1 MWDGCNHYF
10 GQFVV
15 SIFCCLFCFEK
26 ILSSH
31 KTYWLLLYVLCG
43 DTNYMVSSNVP
54 IILIKSYF
62 KKEKGVVLEISVFSY
77 TYKNQRLLTDEENTL

>member
-1 MWDGCNHYF
+1 
-10 GQFVV
+10 
-15 SIFCCLFCFEK
+15 
-26 ILSSH
+26 
-31 KTYWLLLYVLCG
+31 
-43 DTNYMVSSNVP
+43 MVSSNVP